1 MKIIFKNSQKGVSLL
16 ITFFV
21 MAISLAIVL
30 GITVILLGEIKTI
43 RGMGYSIKAFCAADT
58 GLEKTLYYD
67 RKVFDS
73 LTQERGI
80 CSICTNC
87 PDCASCSAVDVED
100 GGCDSCTSCE
110 VSYSN
115 NLGGEKS
122 FQIEATVSQGSLEGD
137 IFQSFGTYQTITR
150 AIELRGASYRAPS
163 GIPPIVINS
172 SVVPRSLP
180 EWIELIISATLSG
193 TDIDPGTIKAH
204 IQKPDENDV
213 DVITLTDSGNNI
225 YSNTW
230 TGPEGAYFIDIIA
243 CDIKGNCSEEENIY

>member
-1 MKIIFKNSQKGVSLL
+1 MFFNDSQKGVSLL

-58 GLEKTLYYD
+58 GLEKTIYYD

-150 AIELRGASYRAPS
+150 AIELSFGARGGEFLAPM
-163 GIPPIVINS
+163 IFNAFVI
-172 SVVPRSLP
+172 PRSVP
-180 EWIELIISATLSG
+180 EGVALDITADISDPDGVDANTVIAYIQYPNEHDIDTVTLIFDSG
-193 TDIDPGTIKAH
+193 TTYK
-204 IQKPDENDV
+204 
-213 DVITLTDSGNNI
+213 
-225 YSNTW
+225 NTW
-230 TGPEGAYFIDIIA
+230 IGPIGFYYVDIAA
-243 CDIKGNCSEEENIY
+243 CDTKGNCSEKEDI